1 MVYFRFIVSF
11 HLWNLYPAPK
21 QIIQD
26 YLFRLLTMF
35 PHKLSCLIPAFLAVW
50 PGDAGHFLPLY
61 RLYGLPAILF
71 LFVPWNEDI
80 NLIRLPEALTHPQ
93 DQSGVLQLPQGPLL
107 CLCAA
112 PQLGPRHGQAGWPA
126 QQRIAFLYAS
136 RYNGIVSRILR
147 RKNLSIKRY
156 PV

>member
-93 DQSGVLQLPQGPLL
+93 EQSGVLQFPQGPLL

-112 PQLGPRHGQAGWPA
+112 PQRPRQLRDGAAGKYDPVGVLRPRRKSDVQQAG
-126 QQRIAFLYAS
+126 I
-136 RYNGIVSRILR
+136 
-147 RKNLSIKRY
+147 
-156 PV
+156 